1 LDESNIMTRDIC
13 EAIEKQIMELGCYS
27 PIEWLLQSGYL
38 QYVDYERWRMGE
50 LPYLEDSILC
60 PKDKL
65 ISQLNKGEHFATQFN
80 LVIQTQPLTSWQSA
94 SAMTL
99 KISRDPKLSRLL
111 ARLRLRQN
119 DVPQMDLFMDN
130 PSVVTENKLIN
141 ALNNRELAK
150 AQSLLAQLVQQV
162 PNHPQLSDYNGLI
175 AYAQQIQKP
184 LAADSIR
191 DELEHL
197 KTTILPVAQKLLRQ
211 TTRDYVAPAWRRLA
225 KALTDSACQ
234 DSSSD
239 LHASYAWQQM
249 QNWSE
254 VKNSIINTPNYQQ
267 QPVLLARLAEAFWY
281 LQQWG
286 QCLLCWCH
294 LFGLDAKFSAE
305 EIEYQADARLLLM
318 WHNFK
323 DQELSDEDFPAWL
336 LLHEPGLIHHID
348 NQFFENADQPLL
360 EVVVHLLRARLQG
373 DDEMEWRRQLQK
385 LNPALL
391 RVFLEAK

>member
-1 LDESNIMTRDIC
+1 MKGVQDLMTRDIC

-50 LPYLEDSILC
+50 LLYLEDSILC

-65 ISQLNKGEHFATQFN
+65 LSQLNKGERFATQFN

-94 SAMTL
+94 SAMSL

-111 ARLRLRQN
+111 ARIWLRQN

-150 AQSLLAQLVQQV
+150 AQSLLAQLVQQA
-162 PNHPQLSDYNGLI
+162 PNHPQLSDYDSLI
-175 AYAQQIQKP
+175 AYAQHIQEP

-211 TTRDYVAPAWRRLA
+211 TTLDYVAPAWRRLA
-225 KALTDSACQ
+225 KALTDSA

-249 QNWSE
+249 QNWGE

-281 LQQWG
+281 LQQWD

-305 EIEYQADARLLLM
+305 KIEHQADARLLLM
-318 WHNFK
+318 WHDFK
-323 DQELSDEDFPAWL
+323 DQELPDEDFPAWL

-348 NQFFENADQPLL
+348 NADQPLL
-360 EVVVHLLRARLQG
+360 EVIVHLLRAQLQG

-391 RVFLEAK
+391 RVFLDRSPK

>member
-1 LDESNIMTRDIC
+1 LDEPNIMARDIC
-13 EAIEKQIMELGCYS
+13 EAIEKQVMELGCYS

-38 QYVDYERWRMGE
+38 QYVDYERWRMGG
-50 LPYLEDSILC
+50 LPYLEDSVLC

-65 ISQLNKGEHFATQFN
+65 FSQLNKGERFATQFN
-80 LVIQTQPLTSWQSA
+80 LVIQTQPL
-94 SAMTL
+94 MGL

-111 ARLRLRQN
+111 ARLWLRQN

-130 PSVVTENKLIN
+130 PSVVTENKLIS

-162 PNHPQLSDYNGLI
+162 PDHPLLSDYDGLI
-175 AYAQQIQKP
+175 AYAQQIHKP

-191 DELEHL
+191 EELEYL
-197 KTTILPVAQKLLRQ
+197 KTTILPVAQKLLKQ
-211 TTRDYVAPAWRRLA
+211 TARDYVAPAWRRLA

-249 QNWSE
+249 QNWGE
-254 VKNSIINTPNYQQ
+254 VKNSIINTANYRQ

-281 LQQWG
+281 LQQWD

-294 LFGLDAKFSAE
+294 LFGLDAKFGAE
-305 EIEYQADARLLLM
+305 EIERQADARLLLM
-318 WHNFK
+318 WHNFQ
-323 DQELSDEDFPAWL
+323 DQELPDEDFPAWL
-336 LLHEPGLIHHID
+336 LLHEPGLVHHI
-348 NQFFENADQPLL
+348 QNAEQPLL

-391 RVFLEAK
+391 RVFLENK

>member
-1 LDESNIMTRDIC
+1 MTRDIC

-38 QYVDYERWRMGE
+38 QYVDYERWRMEE

-60 PKDKL
+60 PTDKL
-65 ISQLNKGEHFATQFN
+65 LSQLNKGEHFATQFN
-80 LVIQTQPLTSWQSA
+80 LVIQTQSLTSWQSA
-94 SAMTL
+94 SAMSL

-111 ARLRLRQN
+111 ARLWLRQK

-150 AQSLLAQLVQQV
+150 AQSLLDQLDQQV
-162 PNHPQLSDYNGLI
+162 PNHPQLGDYDRLI
-175 AYAQQIQKP
+175 AYAQHIQKP
-184 LAADSIR
+184 LAADFIR
-191 DELEHL
+191 EELERL

-225 KALTDSACQ
+225 KALTDSAHQ

-249 QNWSE
+249 QNWGE
-254 VKNSIINTPNYQQ
+254 VKNTIINTPNYQQ
-267 QPVLLARLAEAFWY
+267 QPILLARLAQAFWY
-281 LQQWG
+281 LQRWD

-305 EIEYQADARLLLM
+305 EIEHQADARLLLM
-318 WHNFK
+318 WHDFK
-323 DQELSDEDFPAWL
+323 EQELSDEDFPAWL
-336 LLHEPGLIHHID
+336 LLQEPGLIHHID

-360 EVVVHLLRARLQG
+360 EVLVQLLRAQG

-385 LNPALL
+385 LNPTLL
-391 RVFLEAK
+391 RVYLEGV

>member
-1 LDESNIMTRDIC
+1 MTRDIC

-50 LPYLEDSILC
+50 LSYLEDSILC
-60 PKDKL
+60 AKDKL
-65 ISQLNKGEHFATQFN
+65 FSQLNKGEHFATQFN

-94 SAMTL
+94 SAMSL
-99 KISRDPKLSRLL
+99 KISREPKLSCLL
-111 ARLRLRQN
+111 ARIWLRQN

-141 ALNNRELAK
+141 ALNNRDLAK
-150 AQSLLAQLVQQV
+150 AQSLLALLVQQA
-162 PNHPQLSDYNGLI
+162 PNHAELGNYDALI
-175 AYAQQIQKP
+175 AYAQHVQEP

-191 DELEHL
+191 DELEL
-197 KTTILPVAQKLLRQ
+197 LETRILPVAQRLLRQ

-225 KALTDSACQ
+225 KALSDSAC
-234 DSSSD
+234 D

-249 QNWSE
+249 QNWGE
-254 VKNSIINTPNYQQ
+254 VKDSIINTANYQQ

-281 LQQWG
+281 LQQWD
-286 QCLLCWCH
+286 QCLLCWCD

-305 EIEYQADARLLLM
+305 EIEHQADARLLFM
-318 WHNFK
+318 WDNFK
-323 DQELSDEDFPAWL
+323 AQNLSDEDFPAWL
-336 LLHEPGLIHHID
+336 LLHEPGLIHHI
-348 NQFFENADQPLL
+348 ENASLPLL

-385 LNPALL
+385 LNPVLL
-391 RVFLEAK
+391 RVFLDRCPR